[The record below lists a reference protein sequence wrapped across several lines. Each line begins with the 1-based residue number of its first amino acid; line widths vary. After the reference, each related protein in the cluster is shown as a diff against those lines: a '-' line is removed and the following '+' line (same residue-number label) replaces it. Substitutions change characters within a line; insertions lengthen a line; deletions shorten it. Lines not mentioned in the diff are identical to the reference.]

1 MSLGFSDLP
10 VVNKEDDI
18 FEVSNYVNALSV
30 LLLFKSGINLLTRFG
45 SNHPITPVLN
55 YPIRH

>member
-18 FEVSNYVNALSV
+18 FEVSNYVNALRLNSENFVITSAIARRMRFV
-30 LLLFKSGINLLTRFG
+30 LVSKI
-45 SNHPITPVLN
+45 
-55 YPIRH
+55 